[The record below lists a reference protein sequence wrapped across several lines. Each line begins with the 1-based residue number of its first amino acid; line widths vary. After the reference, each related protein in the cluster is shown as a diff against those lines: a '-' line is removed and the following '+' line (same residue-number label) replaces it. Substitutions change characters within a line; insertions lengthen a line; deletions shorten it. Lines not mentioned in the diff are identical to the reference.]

1 MQLIS
6 STLRISSYSLI
17 CLGVL
22 IGSFGY
28 VRTGSL
34 LIGGGTLGHAI
45 AARNSRRIEF
55 FLPAAI
61 AVALFVLAIALPHGR

>member
-6 STLRISSYSLI
+6 RTLRISSYSLI

-22 IGSFGY
+22 LGAIGY

-34 LIGGGTLGHAI
+34 LIGSGTLGHAI

-55 FLPAAI
+55 YLPSVI

>member
-1 MQLIS
+1 MGI
-6 STLRISSYSLI
+6 I
-17 CLGVL
+17 
-22 IGSFGY
+22 GY

>member
-6 STLRISSYSLI
+6 RTLRISSYSLI

-22 IGSFGY
+22 LGAIGY

-34 LIGGGTLGHAI
+34 LISGGTLAQAI
-45 AARNSRRIEF
+45 AARKSRRIEF
-55 FLPAAI
+55 YLPAAI
-61 AVALFVLAIALPHGR
+61 ALALFVLAIALPHGR

>member
-6 STLRISSYSLI
+6 RTLRISSYSLI

-22 IGSFGY
+22 LGAIGY

-34 LIGGGTLGHAI
+34 LISGGTLAQAI
-45 AARNSRRIEF
+45 SARKSRRIEF
-55 FLPAAI
+55 YLPAAI

>member
-1 MQLIS
+1 M
-6 STLRISSYSLI
+6 
-17 CLGVL
+17 
-22 IGSFGY
+22 GSIGY

-34 LIGGGTLGHAI
+34 LIGGGTLAHAI

-55 FLPAAI
+55 YLPAAI